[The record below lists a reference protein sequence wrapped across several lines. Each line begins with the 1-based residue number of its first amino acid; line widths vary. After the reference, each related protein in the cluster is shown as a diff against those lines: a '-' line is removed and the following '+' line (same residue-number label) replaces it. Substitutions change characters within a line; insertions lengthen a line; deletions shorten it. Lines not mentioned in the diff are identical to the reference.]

1 MRFGGLLAANCGKP
15 TRPAFGFQHCMLC
28 WGCSNFG
35 GIAMRNT
42 LSSTFSPQ
50 VASFDRLRTGPREG
64 AELNGL
70 SCHELPLLDPG

>member
-1 MRFGGLLAANCGKP
+1 MISWRY
-15 TRPAFGFQHCMLC
+15 
-28 WGCSNFG
+28 SNFG
-35 GIAMRNT
+35 GKAMRNT
-42 LSSTFSPQ
+42 LSSTFSSQ